1 MNSFTA
7 IALENLIEPRVRDTY
22 KSPFGFQK
30 FQTTKPQQAYYS
42 NKSIANG
49 GAYYGA
55 RREEVDDSKPPSAN
69 HVYIS
74 PALYITPAPAP
85 IPELSSSPLSPSP
98 YVVNHKRRGG
108 ERHVNGKI
116 DGFQVPEVRGC
127 GEEEKTGIDLN
138 YHGENEQEKEDL
150 VKDKIGG
157 HTEVDG
163 DGIEEFEGAGEEFFD
178 PAFDMLSVGSP
189 HEVRGFGCSSMS
201 VQSLQWEFFD
211 ADEEWFTE
219 EPASNVSFHDT
230 NIASEL
236 HSLRLELL
244 EETKKRKAAEDGLI
258 VMRSQWLKIRDILS
272 QEGLTFPS
280 PSDVISGM
288 ELEHGSIEQLTQE
301 LAVTRFVAKAIGK
314 GQARAEA
321 ELASQAILETK
332 NQEISRL
339 KDRLQY
345 YEAVNHE
352 MSLRNQEIIDAAG
365 KQRQRKRT
373 QQKWL
378 WSFIGFSAAIG
389 VSMAAYTY
397 LPQASTHQPPSS
409 DTDSSSS

>member
-1 MNSFTA
+1 M
-7 IALENLIEPRVRDTY
+7 
-22 KSPFGFQK
+22 
-30 FQTTKPQQAYYS
+30 
-42 NKSIANG
+42 
-49 GAYYGA
+49 
-55 RREEVDDSKPPSAN
+55 DDSKPPSAN

-127 GEEEKTGIDLN
+127 GEEEKAGIDLN

-211 ADEEWFTE
+211 ADE
-219 EPASNVSFHDT
+219 
-230 NIASEL
+230 
-236 HSLRLELL
+236 
-244 EETKKRKAAEDGLI
+244 
-258 VMRSQWLKIRDILS
+258 
-272 QEGLTFPS
+272 
-280 PSDVISGM
+280 
-288 ELEHGSIEQLTQE
+288 
-301 LAVTRFVAKAIGK
+301 GK
-314 GQARAEA
+314 SCFF
-321 ELASQAILETK
+321 L
-332 NQEISRL
+332 
-339 KDRLQY
+339 
-345 YEAVNHE
+345 
-352 MSLRNQEIIDAAG
+352 
-365 KQRQRKRT
+365 
-373 QQKWL
+373 
-378 WSFIGFSAAIG
+378 
-389 VSMAAYTY
+389 
-397 LPQASTHQPPSS
+397 
-409 DTDSSSS
+409 